1 MLDAQKN
8 QIALAVNNA
17 KTMSSRQIAIV
28 VNSRHDSVKRTI
40 ERLAE
45 SGVISFTPM
54 VETSHEGAGSRPVE
68 VYAVNERDS
77 YVVVAQL
84 SPEFTANL
92 VDYWQATKSQHPV
105 QQFTIPSNLPEAL
118 RLAADLAEQKA
129 VLEAKVQADAPK
141 VQFHDQV
148 TEAINCQTVEE
159 VAKVLGTGKIRMFRW
174 LRQEGFL
181 MSDNNPY
188 QSYLDRGYFR
198 VIEAQYNDKKRG
210 ESHTYTKTLITGKG
224 LAFIQ
229 KRFMQE
235 AA

>member
-1 MLDAQKN
+1 MSSFQKN
-8 QIALAVNNA
+8 QIALAVNANA
-17 KTMSSRQIAIV
+17 QAMSSRDLLDLI
-28 VNSRHDSVKRTI
+28 NSARLQNGEPEIRLNKFNEKI
-40 ERLAE
+40 EDEL
-45 SGVISFTPM
+45 
-54 VETSHEGAGSRPVE
+54 EG
-68 VYAVNERDS
+68 
-77 YVVVAQL
+77 
-84 SPEFTANL
+84 
-92 VDYWQATKSQHPV
+92 DYYTKSVV
-105 QQFTIPSNLPEAL
+105 QNSNNTESVIYQLTKDQCLLISMRESKSVRRTVLAKLNAIPQTLPEAL

>member
-1 MLDAQKN
+1 MSDAQKN
-8 QIALAVNNA
+8 QIALVVNNA
-17 KTMSSRQIAIV
+17 KTMSSRQISVV

-45 SGVISFTPM
+45 SSVISQPPM
-54 VETSHEGAGSRPVE
+54 VDGEKSANGIVE
-68 VYAVNERDS
+68 KLYMVNERDS

-84 SPEFTANL
+84 CPEFTAKL
-92 VDYWQATKSQHPV
+92 VDYWQTTKS
-105 QQFTIPSNLPEAL
+105 QQFTIPNSLPEAL

-148 TEAINCQTVEE
+148 TEAINCQTVDE

-181 MSDNNPY
+181 MSDNKPY
-188 QSYLDRGYFR
+188 QSYLDRGYFK

>member
-1 MLDAQKN
+1 MSSFQKN
-8 QIALAVNNA
+8 QIALAVNA
-17 KTMSSRQIAIV
+17 KTMSSRQIAVV
-28 VNSRHDSVKRTI
+28 VNSRHDNVKRTI
-40 ERLAE
+40 ETLAKK
-45 SGVISFTPM
+45 GVISFTQTE
-54 VETSHEGAGSRPVE
+54 ETSHEGSGARQVE
-68 VYAVNERDS
+68 VYEVTERDS
-77 YVVVAQL
+77 YVIVAQL
-84 SPEFTANL
+84 SPELTANL
-92 VDYWQATKSQHPV
+92 VDYWLETKNKQPA
-105 QQFTIPSNLPEAL
+105 IPQTLPEAL

-188 QSYLDRGYFR
+188 QSYLDRGYFK

>member
-8 QIALAVNNA
+8 QIALAVNQA
-17 KTMSSRQIAIV
+17 TMTSRQISV
-28 VNSRHDSVKRTI
+28 VVTSRHDNVKRTI
-40 ERLAE
+40 ETLAKK
-45 SGVISFTPM
+45 GVISFTQTE
-54 VETSHEGAGSRPVE
+54 ETSHEGSGARQVE
-68 VYAVNERDS
+68 VYEVTERDS
-77 YVVVAQL
+77 YVIVAQL
-84 SPEFTANL
+84 SPELTANL
-92 VDYWQATKSQHPV
+92 VDYWLETKNQHPV
-105 QQFTIPSNLPEAL
+105 KQFTIPSNLPEAL

-188 QSYLDRGYFR
+188 QSYLDRGYFK

-210 ESHTYTKTLITGKG
+210 ESHTYTKH
-224 LAFIQ
+224 
-229 KRFMQE
+229 
-235 AA
+235 

>member
-1 MLDAQKN
+1 MSSFQKN
-8 QIALAVNNA
+8 QIALAVNQA
-17 KTMSSRQIAIV
+17 TMTSRQISVV
-28 VNSRHDSVKRTI
+28 VNSRHDNVKRTI
-40 ERLAE
+40 ETLAKK
-45 SGVISFTPM
+45 GVISFTQTE
-54 VETSHEGAGSRPVE
+54 ETSHEGSGARQVE
-68 VYAVNERDS
+68 VYEVTERDS
-77 YVVVAQL
+77 YVIVAQL
-84 SPEFTANL
+84 SPELTANL
-92 VDYWQATKSQHPV
+92 VDYWLETKNQQPV

-148 TEAINCQTVEE
+148 TEAINCQTVDE

-224 LAFIQ
+224 LTFFQ
-229 KRFMQE
+229 KRFVAE
-235 AA
+235 VA